1 MHGKHERHFEVMG
14 GRLWDGGWIDGS
26 RSSGRLG

>member
-1 MHGKHERHFEVMG
+1 MRGKHEGHFEVMG
-14 GRLWDGGWIDGS
+14 GRMLDSGWIDGS